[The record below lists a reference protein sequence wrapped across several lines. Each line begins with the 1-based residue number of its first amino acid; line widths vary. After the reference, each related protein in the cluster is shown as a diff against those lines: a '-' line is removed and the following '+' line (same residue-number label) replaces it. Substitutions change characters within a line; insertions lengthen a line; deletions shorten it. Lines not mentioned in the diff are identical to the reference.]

1 LRIKFIGVHEG
12 PLMAEKTIRVGDLLT
27 RAGVLRKQDLNEACL
42 IAEDTGQMIGKVLIM
57 SGFIT
62 KEDLQAA
69 VEAQALVRDGHLE
82 LELAFMALSAA
93 SRSKITLDQAL
104 DQLGWQPQATMPSA
118 RLGELLLSS
127 GIISIEELT
136 LALKEVHDSIT
147 PLGGVLISMGLIDNN
162 ILREALQVQTDV
174 RTGKRTKPDGI
185 NALSKYARQKQR

>member
-1 LRIKFIGVHEG
+1 MRIKFIGVHEG

-147 PLGGVLISMGLIDNN
+147 PLGGVLINMGLIDNN
-162 ILREALQVQTDV
+162 ILREALQVQTEV

-185 NALSKYARQKQR
+185 NALSKYARQRQT

>member
-1 LRIKFIGVHEG
+1 MHEG

-147 PLGGVLISMGLIDNN
+147 PLGGVLINMGLIDNN

>member
-1 LRIKFIGVHEG
+1 MRIKFIGVHEG

>member
-1 LRIKFIGVHEG
+1 MRIKSIGVHEG

-147 PLGGVLISMGLIDNN
+147 PLGGVLINMGLIDNN
-162 ILREALQVQTDV
+162 ILREALQVQTEV

-185 NALSKYARQKQR
+185 NALSKYARQKQT